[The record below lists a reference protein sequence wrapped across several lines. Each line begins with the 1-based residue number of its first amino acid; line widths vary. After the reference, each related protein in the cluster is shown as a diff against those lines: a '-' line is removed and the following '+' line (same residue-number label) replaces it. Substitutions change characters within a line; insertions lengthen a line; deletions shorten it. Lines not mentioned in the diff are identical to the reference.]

1 MSDAQRDGIGR
12 RRSRA
17 EIREL
22 AGQYEASGLSRSEFC
37 RRHGLV
43 LSTLNRH
50 LKRRQEHRAL
60 TPGGKWIAVEV
71 SASRQT
77 GASSTGSGLS
87 IALSGGR
94 RIEVERG
101 FDAHTLIQLL
111 GLLEQR

>member
-1 MSDAQRDGIGR
+1 MSEAQMDGIGR

-22 AGQYEASGLSRSEFC
+22 AGQYEASGLNRSEYC

-50 LKRRQEHRAL
+50 LQRQQGVGEA
-60 TPGGKWIAVEV
+60 PASGEWIAVEV
-71 SASRQT
+71 SASRRT
-77 GASSTGSGLS
+77 GANGANSGLS
-87 IALSGGR
+87 IALACGR
-94 RIEVERG
+94 RIEVGRG

-111 GLLEQR
+111 GLLERN